1 MEIREGGPCGGSPND
16 LKASRLGGGRT
27 CVDISEVAWR
37 LRGKGRFGWF
47 GPQNHQACEFPSF
60 VKAACP
66 LHPHLFIHR
75 CPISIHPPP
84 PPMAPSEGRRPG
96 YAPVFQGIIL
106 I

>member
-1 MEIREGGPCGGSPND
+1 MAPIVT
-16 LKASRLGGGRT
+16 RT
-27 CVDISEVAWR
+27 TRTPD
-37 LRGKGRFGWF
+37 
-47 GPQNHQACEFPSF
+47 
-60 VKAACP
+60 